1 MDKKEIAQGLSPFVM
16 MAFVDAQ
23 NMETGFLTRHRVNKL
38 TKEQIMGFSMETE
51 KIINQLSHQL
61 EQVADGNIPTDY
73 ECGTLFQY
81 IFDKVTEALYKLLM
95 GDEVDT
101 QFNLK
106 EAFEYHE
113 PDLPEYI
120 QLKLTNVV
128 GKIAVINRKL
138 IQHLEDNDARTA
150 NLDNWLPAYLMV
162 AVIIAIQ
169 FAQEI
174 DPNDD
179 SEMQAYLDN

>member
-1 MDKKEIAQGLSPFVM
+1 MDKREIAQSLSPFVM

-23 NMETGFLTRHRVNKL
+23 NLETGFLTRHRINKM
-38 TKEQIMGFSMETE
+38 TKEQIMGFSIETE
-51 KIINQLSHQL
+51 NIINKLSHQL
-61 EQVADGNIPTDY
+61 EQIMDGDIPSY
-73 ECGTLFQY
+73 YQCGTLFQY
-81 IFDKVTEALYKLLM
+81 VFDKVTEALYKLLT

-101 QFNLK
+101 QFDVV

-113 PDLPEYI
+113 PDLPEFI

-128 GKIAVINRKL
+128 GKIAI
-138 IQHLEDNDARTA
+138 IQSRILHYLDENNARTGE
-150 NLDNWLPAYLMV
+150 LELWLPAYLML

-174 DPNDD
+174 DPDDD
-179 SEMQAYLDN
+179 SEMQAYLNS